1 MALLVFLLP
10 IFFILLGFGEIF
22 KINLHRTAALGLID
36 FVIMGIILVWFL
48 FVNKS
53 KYSLKI
59 SILLFW
65 IIALISLIINF
76 FEYSQNQLF
85 VSFMYLIRFILY
97 SSLYFLFRDIG
108 KIFDKLI
115 PRLMFLSGLVF
126 LLVGIFQYLF
136 FRNLKEFY
144 YMGWDMHQNRLFSS
158 FFDPNF
164 AGAFL
169 VLILIFTFILKD
181 KIFPKDWK
189 FVPFLFLA
197 LNLIAIIF
205 TYSRGAFLM
214 LLTSVVVYSIITKK
228 WLITLGL
235 IFVFIVSFIFLSTKF
250 DLESTN
256 LLRVTSI
263 EKRIDSSKT
272 AIEIWQKN
280 PLGIGFNAYRYARI
294 KYDFNLDKTNLI
306 SNAGAGVD
314 NSFVFVLVTTG
325 VIGLGVYL
333 YLLYKIF
340 RLGFDNM
347 RKNKYALVLTL
358 SLIGLVV
365 NALTLNSL
373 FYGYFMIWIFV
384 LAGFTES
391 SLRE

>member
-1 MALLVFLLP
+1 
-10 IFFILLGFGEIF
+10 
-22 KINLHRTAALGLID
+22 
-36 FVIMGIILVWFL
+36 
-48 FVNKS
+48 
-53 KYSLKI
+53 
-59 SILLFW
+59 
-65 IIALISLIINF
+65 
-76 FEYSQNQLF
+76 
-85 VSFMYLIRFILY
+85 
-97 SSLYFLFRDIG
+97 
-108 KIFDKLI
+108 
-115 PRLMFLSGLVF
+115 
-126 LLVGIFQYLF
+126 
-136 FRNLKEFY
+136 
-144 YMGWDMHQNRLFSS
+144 MGWDMHQNRLFSS